1 VALDQDG
8 IILPEKPPFYRDLR
22 IIKWIAQ
29 LAALGVVAFVGWLLA
44 TQLQH
49 NLAIQGKEISFVF
62 LSKPVGITLSDGFNT
77 TPTSGMQALAVGI
90 TNTLR
95 VTASG
100 IIAAI
105 LLGTLLG
112 VARLSDNWIVSRA
125 STIYVETIRNIPVLV
140 QIVFWQ
146 VLLRGLGP
154 LTLESGIFN
163 VGDKAV
169 FYASAKGLSFP
180 WFNPTDTRWQWVV
193 IFAIGI
199 YAAKRVYAWRI
210 GVQEA
215 GTGEARVG
223 TWVLLSLAVAGIIGW
238 YAHALTGFMHHVFLF
253 TAGLFETVP
262 IIVYQL
268 LISAIVAYVAYRVVR
283 ARLNLLETPN
293 GYGKFSDDDWYRII
307 AASIVG
313 LLVVILFMT
322 QAGISAAIAGQ
333 EDVAGTFMGF
343 QQLFEIFASKFGPGL
358 ADSSIPPF
366 DPNLP
371 VLSEGTFA
379 NMVGGVGK
387 VFTIQFFAL
396 WLGLVVYTA
405 VFIGEAVR
413 AGVLAVAKGQSE
425 AGLAVG
431 LRRGQL
437 LRMIVLPQA
446 FRIVLPPIGNQFLN
460 LFKNSSLAIAVGF
473 SDIVQVGQTVFNQT
487 GQSIPIFLVWMLF
500 YSIGS
505 LSLSSIVN
513 YYNRKLALVE
523 R

>member
-1 VALDQDG
+1 MATDQDV
-8 IILPEKPPFYRDLR
+8 IILPEKPPFYRDIR

-29 LAALGVVAFVGWLLA
+29 FAALAVVFFIFWLLA
-44 TQLQH
+44 TQLNK
-49 NLAIQGKEISFVF
+49 NLAAQGKEVSFDF

-77 TPTSGMQALAVGI
+77 TPNSSMQALAVGL

-95 VTASG
+95 VTFSG

-105 LLGTLLG
+105 VLGTVLG
-112 VARLSDNWIVSRA
+112 VARLSDNWIVNKA

-154 LTLESGIFN
+154 LSADSAIFPI
-163 VGDKAV
+163 GDKAL
-169 FYASAKGLSFP
+169 FYASAKGVSFP
-180 WFNPTDTRWQWVV
+180 WFNANETRWQWMA
-193 IFAIGI
+193 IFAVGI
-199 YAAKRVYAWRI
+199 YVAKRVYGWRI
-210 GVQEA
+210 GIQEA
-215 GTGEARVG
+215 AKGEARGG
-223 TWVLLSLAVAGIIGW
+223 TWVLLTLSAFGLVGWFAHSLTGFLHHVLAFVAGIFEKTPVLVFQLIFSLMI
-238 YAHALTGFMHHVFLF
+238 AALAYWVINTRLK
-253 TAGLFETVP
+253 
-262 IIVYQL
+262 L
-268 LISAIVAYVAYRVVR
+268 LK
-283 ARLNLLETPN
+283 TPN
-293 GYGKFSDDDWYRII
+293 GYGKFSDDDWYRIF
-307 AASIVG
+307 AAGLVG
-313 LLVVILFMT
+313 LLGVALFMSQSSIT
-322 QAGISAAIAGQ
+322 SAIVGQ
-333 EDVAGTFMGF
+333 EAVAGTSMGL
-343 QQLFEIFASKFGPGL
+343 QQMFEIFSSKFGAGL
-358 ADSSIPPF
+358 ADSGAAPF
-366 DPNLP
+366 TGNLP
-371 VLSEGTFA
+371 ALTDGRFI
-379 NMVGGVGK
+379 NMDQTVGK

-396 WLGLVVYTA
+396 WVGLVVYTA

-413 AGVLAVAKGQSE
+413 AGVLAVAKGQTE
-425 AGLAVG
+425 AGLALG

-487 GQSIPIFLVWMLF
+487 GQSIPVFLVWMLF

-505 LSLSSIVN
+505 LTLSSIVN